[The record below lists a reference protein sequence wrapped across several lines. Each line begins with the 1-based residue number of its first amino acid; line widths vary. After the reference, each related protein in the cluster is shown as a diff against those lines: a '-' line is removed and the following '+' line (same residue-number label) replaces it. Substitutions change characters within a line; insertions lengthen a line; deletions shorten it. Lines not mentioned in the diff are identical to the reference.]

1 MNFKNFLYKADEE
14 FNDILKSFNTNDI
27 TSINKK
33 VFEDGLSYVANIN
46 KNNQTS
52 KIINDMITYNSA
64 EKYYDNSYN
73 YQLIYGWCSINESNN
88 SYRVEYFISDVDK
101 LKENLIPILKIK

>member
-33 VFEDGLSYVANIN
+33 SV
-46 KNNQTS
+46 
-52 KIINDMITYNSA
+52 
-64 EKYYDNSYN
+64 
-73 YQLIYGWCSINESNN
+73 
-88 SYRVEYFISDVDK
+88 
-101 LKENLIPILKIK
+101 